1 MSDRENP
8 EGVAIR
14 VHIQCGW
21 LCQALESVPGPARRR
36 EGRTIMNYRRI
47 TELLGAA
54 GAAVGAVAV
63 GTEIAQA
70 QDDLG
75 ANIANTVTNA
85 VSSVATNSGSG
96 GTLIGGVSTESN
108 SVDLGEQ
115 TGTAIADASGGN
127 NNVSFVS

>member
-1 MSDRENP
+1 
-8 EGVAIR
+8 
-14 VHIQCGW
+14 
-21 LCQALESVPGPARRR
+21 
-36 EGRTIMNYRRI
+36 MNYRRI

-85 VSSVATNSGSG
+85 VSSVATNSSSG

-108 SVDLGEQ
+108 SVNLGEQ